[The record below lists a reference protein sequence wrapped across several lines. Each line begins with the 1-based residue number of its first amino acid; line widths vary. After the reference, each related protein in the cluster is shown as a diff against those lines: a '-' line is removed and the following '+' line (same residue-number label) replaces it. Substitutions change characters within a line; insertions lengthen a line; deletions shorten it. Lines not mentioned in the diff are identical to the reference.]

1 MRAVRWVIGV
11 VLAAWL
17 MAAAVETTPWGGY
30 VFVSLHPFWVPAAV
44 DSLYPSLLTMRVPVP
59 PESARSNAVF
69 PGSVAPWPAAGPLYA
84 GSAEYVVPMSASAVR
99 SWYEARMPTAGF
111 KDRAARGQAG
121 FAPNGGPLTVSLTFA
136 PSSASPRAVTVSWEP
151 LGPRATLVNFWTTA
165 LLLPH
170 RPAASYVPLNVVRV
184 DASLGNSR
192 GTTIARAVVTNA
204 RWIRHFVRAVNR
216 LQAAPT
222 TAGPLTCPQ
231 VGPVHLRLV
240 RRSGPVVRLGV
251 QCVWAQ
257 VNSQPLLSLSPT
269 VANMA
274 YNLFPSTR
282 SSQPN
287 NPPAPPA
294 PPPPPGAHTG
304 HTKSTDAQS

>member
-1 MRAVRWVIGV
+1 
-11 VLAAWL
+11 
-17 MAAAVETTPWGGY
+17 
-30 VFVSLHPFWVPAAV
+30 
-44 DSLYPSLLTMRVPVP
+44 MRVPVP
-59 PESARSNAVF
+59 PESVRSNAVF
-69 PGSVAPWPAAGPLYA
+69 PNSAAPGPAAGPPDA
-84 GSAEYVVPMSASAVR
+84 GSAEDVVPMPASAVL

-111 KDRAARGQAG
+111 TDIQAG
-121 FAPNGGPLTVSLTFA
+121 LAAAGGAVASSRTFA
-136 PSSASPRAVTVSWEP
+136 PSRSSPRAVTVSWVP
-151 LGPRATLVNFWTTA
+151 LGPRTTLVDLWTTD

-170 RPAASYVPLNVVRV
+170 RSAASYVPLNVVRV
-184 DASLGNSR
+184 DASLGNLR

-240 RRSGPVVRLGV
+240 RRSGPVVRVGV
-251 QCVWAQ
+251 QWVWAQ
-257 VNSQPLLSLSPT
+257 VHSQPLLSLSPT

-287 NPPAPPA
+287 NPPAPP
-294 PPPPPGAHTG
+294 PPPGAQTG

>member
-1 MRAVRWVIGV
+1 MRAVRWIIGV
-11 VLAAWL
+11 VLAALL

-30 VFVSLHPFWVPAAV
+30 VYVPLHPFWVPAAV
-44 DSLYPSLLTMRVPVP
+44 DSLYPSWLTRRVPVP

-111 KDRAARGQAG
+111 KDRAAQGQAG
-121 FAPNGGPLTVSLTFA
+121 FALDGGPLTVSLTFA

-151 LGPRATLVNFWTTA
+151 LGPRATLVNLWTTA

-170 RPAASYVPLNVVRV
+170 RTGASYVPQNVVRV
-184 DASLGNSR
+184 DATLGNHR
-192 GTTIARAVVTNA
+192 GTPIARAVVTNA
-204 RWIRHFVRAVNR
+204 RWIRHFVRAVNG

-222 TAGPLTCPQ
+222 LAGPRTCPQ

-240 RRSGPVVRLGV
+240 RRSGPVVRVGV

-257 VNSQPLLSLSPT
+257 VNSQPLLSLSAT
-269 VANMA
+269 VTNMA

-282 SSQPN
+282 ISQLN
-287 NPPAPPA
+287 NAPA
-294 PPPPPGAHTG
+294 PPPPPGAQVG
-304 HTKSTDAQS
+304 HTKSTDAHS